1 MKVAA
6 CDAHHWAIWS
16 TVPENADHRKLK
28 LNAGS
33 SINMGFLDTTSTSV
47 FTYAFKSENP
57 SCYSYKRENYDSQK
71 YDPPEILDM
80 DIFFLDSKRWGTAT
94 LTLEACCPESFAKG
108 RTKVKTTEITQ
119 ATNFQKRDT
128 QEGNLLMEQ
137 KLVTVKRGKAES
149 LAYGYSGALKPEGL
163 FKRNNENAS
172 SEGQS
177 LTDLYCRDSKKEKTF
192 EDEVGKLPQG
202 QQISFTTVN
211 QQGIHPPKT
220 QRDHEARDSSRV
232 TRRTVDKRKR
242 RTGQLSFTLI
252 VAYYIDFRH
261 PALPKFLSS
270 LSISVNTKEIFLQNR
285 LSNAYIHDP
294 ISLSTVNMRHYYSCG
309 SYDRCHY
316 RIFIITDNIRT
327 LYSTL

>member
-108 RTKVKTTEITQ
+108 CTKVKTTEITQ

-149 LAYGYSGALKPEGL
+149 LAYGYSGALKPEGF

-172 SEGQS
+172 SEGGFLSIGLPGKSLES
-177 LTDLYCRDSKKEKTF
+177 LTCSSCKGPRKQLRKVDAIT
-192 EDEVGKLPQG
+192 
-202 QQISFTTVN
+202 
-211 QQGIHPPKT
+211 
-220 QRDHEARDSSRV
+220 ARDFLM
-232 TRRTVDKRKR
+232 TYKKRKPNR
-242 RTGQLSFTLI
+242 AAPSNLQDLRSPTRDQNL
-252 VAYYIDFRH
+252 AH
-261 PALPKFLSS
+261 SS
-270 LSISVNTKEIFLQNR
+270 E
-285 LSNAYIHDP
+285 
-294 ISLSTVNMRHYYSCG
+294 STE
-309 SYDRCHY
+309 
-316 RIFIITDNIRT
+316 F
-327 LYSTL
+327 